1 MEFGLLPLNRTSE
14 TALQLLSCAV
24 VLVACQRAAD
34 TNAASPSAT
43 PSAETVTLQ
52 APQGTAEAPNAAE
65 QDPSTS
71 VAEPSAPTPKVSVT
85 PAPLPKGTTVL
96 HVGDSFAGALGLD
109 LNRQL
114 DAAGIKGVL
123 KYQTSSYIVT
133 WAWGKELGQHLANYH
148 PDLVLVTLG
157 ANELEIPD
165 PHQRVKA
172 IHRIID
178 TIGKRPCV
186 WIGPP
191 LWQGA
196 RPALLEVIRNEVQPC
211 LYLDSTAQ
219 LPDLERARDGIHPS
233 SSARVRWANLVMKW
247 LAARRDPNGP
257 LPWSLQP
264 AAAVSV
270 DSSKR

>member
-1 MEFGLLPLNRTSE
+1 MELGVLPLIRPATRP
-14 TALQLLSCAV
+14 LQLLSCAV

-34 TNAASPSAT
+34 TNAASPSQTTNAGT
-43 PSAETVTLQ
+43 AALQPSQQALQ
-52 APQGTAEAPNAAE
+52 AASATE

-71 VAEPSAPTPKVSVT
+71 TAEPAAPTPQANTT
-85 PAPLPKGTTVL
+85 PTALPKGTTVL

-114 DAAGIKGVL
+114 DAVGIKGVL

-172 IHRIID
+172 IRRIVD
-178 TIGKRPCV
+178 TIGQRPCV

-196 RPALLEVIRNEVQPC
+196 RPDLLEVVREEVRPC

-219 LPDLERARDGIHPS
+219 LPDLQRARDGIHPS
-233 SSARVRWANLVMKW
+233 SSARLRWAKQVMKW

-257 LPWSLQP
+257 LPWSLTP
-264 AAAVSV
+264 SAASL
-270 DSSKR
+270 DSNKH